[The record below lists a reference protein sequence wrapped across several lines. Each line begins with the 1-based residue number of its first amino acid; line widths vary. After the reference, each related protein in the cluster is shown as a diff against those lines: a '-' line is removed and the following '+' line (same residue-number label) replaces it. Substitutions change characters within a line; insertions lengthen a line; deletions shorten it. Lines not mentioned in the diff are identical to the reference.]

1 MSPTFFCLVWFV
13 SSIGW
18 TIAMQSF
25 KDIPFEV
32 SKKQVGITDS
42 ILVLKNGIRN
52 TVFYSMWKLFYS
64 MWELVYLIY

>member
-13 SSIGW
+13 SSTGW

-25 KDIPFEV
+25 KDI
-32 SKKQVGITDS
+32 QVGRTDS
-42 ILVLKNGIRN
+42 ILVLKNDIRN

-64 MWELVYLIY
+64 MWELLLGGS